1 MAFYLRRRSETVGDT
16 MMVCS
21 DQTASEMGSGT
32 SESGS
37 GAFVGSDTVD
47 LADLLAKI
55 QDIETKLNAL
65 YPE

>member
-1 MAFYLRRRSETVGDT
+1 MAFYLRRRCETEGDT
-16 MMVCS
+16 LMVCS
-21 DQTASEMGSGT
+21 DQDATAMGSGT

-37 GAFVGSDTVD
+37 GAFVGTDTVD

-65 YPE
+65 YPG

>member
-1 MAFYLRRRSETVGDT
+1 MAFYLRRQYEVAPGDL
-16 MMVCS
+16 VVLS

-32 SESGS
+32 TESGS
-37 GAFVGSDTVD
+37 GAFAGSDTVD

-65 YPE
+65 YPG